1 MNSWFDKGLAR
12 ARPVGRR
19 RDDATGTVTEASLAE
34 QRDFRGALTEGE
46 GKTTIALRGA
56 LSGKSPA
63 AINKMLNTF
72 SNAVD
77 RGGYTGTRI
86 NPRSFSAGSSVWD
99 GKVASDNAS
108 PNSFSNQTLWFNPSS
123 GGPKST
129 GRASFGSRSYGNGNY
144 AWSSDQQKLDEANP
158 MFNGPAATGLN
169 PGVPFSSTTPAGT
182 VFTAAAAT
190 GAGNKSLVAA
200 GANANAAFTA
210 STGQQVPFLMSTDPF
225 GTQIRPVASNDA
237 SLTEFSPG
245 ISYRRPQAGLP
256 EIQGI
261 LSRAALAIPGN
272 DSGVGVDDD
281 FMTSQIRRSN
291 FPGVGRS
298 L

>member
-86 NPRSFSAGSSVWD
+86 NPRSFSAGSSAWA
-99 GKVASDNAS
+99 GRVAPDIMS
-108 PNSFSNQTLWFNPSS
+108 PNSISNQPSFHTA
-123 GGPKST
+123 PTAST